1 MSRFRRSYIDSL
13 RRSYLDSIVQDFMGD
28 NISSELRDDD
38 DDYHDEPQPV
48 ERTTTTGTTRAMV
61 GDGESSGFEDD
72 SEESDGEY
80 VHETLRAEA
89 IALRQRHQASEAR
102 LSELL
107 LTGPR
112 LGLMGQEED
121 DLPGELMIPLSSEA
135 GLRRA
140 VEQSRRVSEETK
152 LLQEEKER
160 AKRSEIARDMK
171 HQNEMEELRRRI
183 EELERQKQRNSET
196 NSPNGAP
203 ESDSSQSSSDGEFE
217 AGSKKKRKLEPRI
230 KRTTR
235 SRTAKLP
242 PPKVS
247 SAFDQ
252 PMGWKSRGFKSGTS
266 QPRGIAVIKSR
277 PTPAAAAATP
287 RDDANCPICLEP
299 IVDSERGLLEPCMHA
314 RYHYQCAMDL
324 FVNHGKC
331 CMHNPAG
338 AITGVKKIYA

>member
-1 MSRFRRSYIDSL
+1 
-13 RRSYLDSIVQDFMGD
+13 MGD
-28 NISSELRDDD
+28 NISSEFRDDD
-38 DDYHDEPQPV
+38 DDYHDEPQPLHQ
-48 ERTTTTGTTRAMV
+48 TGGTTRAD
-61 GDGESSGFEDD
+61 DGESSVFEDD
-72 SEESDGEY
+72 SEASDGEY
-80 VHETLRAEA
+80 VHETSRAEA
-89 IALRQRHQASEAR
+89 ITLRQRRQANETR

-112 LGLMGQEED
+112 LGLMEPED
-121 DLPGELMIPLSSEA
+121 EDLPGELMIPLSTEA

-140 VEQSRRVSEETK
+140 GEQSRRVYEETQ
-152 LLQEEKER
+152 LLKEEKER
-160 AKRSEIARDMK
+160 AKRCEIARDMK
-171 HQNEMEELRRRI
+171 HQNDMEELRRRI
-183 EELERQKQRNSET
+183 EELERQKQRESET
-196 NSPNGAP
+196 NAQ

-247 SAFDQ
+247 PASDQ
-252 PMGWKSRGFKSGTS
+252 PMGRKSRGFKGGAP

-277 PTPAAAAATP
+277 PAPAAAATP
-287 RDDANCPICLEP
+287 SDDANCPICLEP

-324 FVNHGKC
+324 YVNHGKC